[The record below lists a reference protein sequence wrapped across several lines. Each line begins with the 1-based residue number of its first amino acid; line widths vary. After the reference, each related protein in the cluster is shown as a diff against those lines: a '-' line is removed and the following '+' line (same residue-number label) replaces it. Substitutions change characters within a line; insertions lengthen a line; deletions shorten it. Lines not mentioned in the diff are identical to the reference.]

1 MESSRCF
8 VSFPLFSEH
17 HVWEYPLGHQKWDG
31 PAHGVQ
37 GASAIV
43 DAKLQRFYSHHPGI
57 LGIFFAYVV

>member
-1 MESSRCF
+1 LF
-8 VSFPLFSEH
+8 HFLFSASIMSGNILS
-17 HVWEYPLGHQKWDG
+17 VTKNGTDRL
-31 PAHGVQ
+31 HGVQ